1 MNRTEILE
9 QARKCVC
16 GDREQDYGTPE
27 SNFSNIAKL
36 WTAYKDVKFTPKD
49 VAVMMALMKIA
60 RIKSNNP
67 KEDNWV
73 DAAGYIACGGEIEC
87 NDAKS
92 KTIRKEQKIND
103 WLENRGC

>member
-1 MNRTEILE
+1 MERAEILE

-49 VAVMMALMKIA
+49 VAIMMLMVKIA
-60 RIKSNNP
+60 RIKSNHA
-67 KEDNWV
+67 KLDNWI
-73 DAAGYIACGGEIEC
+73 DICGYASCGGEIES
-87 NDAKS
+87 N
-92 KTIRKEQKIND
+92 EQKPKPKYEVKTV
-103 WLENRGC
+103 LL

>member
-1 MNRTEILE
+1 MNRDEILE

-36 WTAYKDVKFTPKD
+36 WSAYKDFEFTPKD
-49 VAVMMALMKIA
+49 VAVMMTLMKIA

-67 KEDNWV
+67 KADNWI
-73 DAAGYIACGGEIEC
+73 DACGYISCGGEIESIES
-87 NDAKS
+87 KS
-92 KTIRKEQKIND
+92 KTKYEVKTV
-103 WLENRGC
+103 LL